1 MDTSQQLKGAVL
13 ASALWQWTN
22 FVFKPAQ
29 AYKKIG
35 LYNPA
40 SLGNPPSPQET
51 AGHGPELSTRL
62 NEPVF
67 MPGTPDDYHLV
78 EAFDDWAED
87 YGPVVDPFINPIL
100 DETFSLMADLI
111 GPRARIL
118 DPSCGPAHA
127 AIRLSKLYP
136 EGEVVCA
143 DLSRGMVQ
151 QAHDNAREAGR
162 NNMAFYQADVGD
174 PPAAFDS
181 YFDVIFSSLSFH
193 HYPDGQAAANSF
205 NKVLK
210 PGGQCF
216 IVDGGPRWF
225 VELARPIS
233 QMCDPGFI
241 QHRTGE
247 DFTSLL
253 RTAGFTSVYWVEL
266 LPGIGITIG
275 TS

>member
-1 MDTSQQLKGAVL
+1 MDASQQLKGAVL

-29 AYKKIG
+29 AYKKMG
-35 LYNPA
+35 LYNPE
-40 SLGNPPSPQET
+40 SLGDPPSPQET
-51 AGHGPELSTRL
+51 AGHGPALSASLTQ
-62 NEPVF
+62 PVVL
-67 MPGTPDDYHLV
+67 PETPDDYHLV
-78 EAFDDWAED
+78 EAFDDWAEE

-100 DETFSLMADLI
+100 DETFAMMAGLI

-118 DPSCGPAHA
+118 DPSCGPAHV
-127 AIRLSKLYP
+127 AIKLSKLYP

-151 QAHDNAREAGR
+151 QAHANAGEAGR
-162 NNMAFYQADVGD
+162 SNMAFFQADVGD
-174 PPAAFDS
+174 PPPEFES
-181 YFDVIFSSLSFH
+181 YFDVIFCSLSFH
-193 HYPDGQAAANSF
+193 HYPDGQAAARAF
-205 NKVLK
+205 KKVLK

-216 IVDGGPRWF
+216 IVDGGPGWF

-233 QMCDPGFI
+233 QLCDPGFI

-247 DFTSLL
+247 EFTGLL
-253 RTAGFTSVYWVEL
+253 RGADFASVYWVEL